1 MHEDGIARE
10 KNRSFENKNKKKTE
24 RETERERGSAG
35 TRSPP
40 WVYVAR
46 PDNRAILNIIRAFIA
61 PRPLVIRHS
70 TQQRA
75 MAPRRPTRSFTP
87 RGEPRGKQ
95 KSEATLRKHRRDTRR
110 WIDRGKKEGWRDEC
124 GGGMGRVWNG
134 RIRARQRYSRKEG
147 RGYQRRSVDRGR

>member
-1 MHEDGIARE
+1 M
-10 KNRSFENKNKKKTE
+10 
-24 RETERERGSAG
+24 
-35 TRSPP
+35 
-40 WVYVAR
+40 AR

-75 MAPRRPTRSFTP
+75 MAPRRSFTP

-124 GGGMGRVWNG
+124 EGVEWQNSSETA
-134 RIRARQRYSRKEG
+134 IPAEG
-147 RGYQRRSVDRGR
+147 RTRVSTKERR